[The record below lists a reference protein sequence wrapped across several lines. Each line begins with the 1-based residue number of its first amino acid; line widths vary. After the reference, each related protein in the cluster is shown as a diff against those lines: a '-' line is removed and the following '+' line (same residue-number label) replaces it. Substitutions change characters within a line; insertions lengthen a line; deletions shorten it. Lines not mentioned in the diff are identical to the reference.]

1 MIFSFGNLL
10 SIVIVLI
17 VLIIY
22 RQIDRNNRSLEKVKR
37 FSDRMK
43 DELAKS
49 VEEKSAEMKN
59 LAIELQ
65 VNMKAGKEVLKRVRE
80 VEDGL
85 QQRAGGIEE
94 IGKKIDGYDHALEE
108 LVGMTTRV
116 DENLKRIQAE
126 SMFVDKVGKR
136 ITGASEKLKQVEQD
150 ITQVAE
156 KFRHENQKTLR
167 SLRDDITKSTE
178 QRVRE
183 MSANVQASEKKAKDI
198 SVYVTRLESRAEQ
211 MQNQVLADLQKSV
224 QQFELDAKAKRSGL
238 LNQYVASL
246 NKLLSEADAKGKAL
260 KKSYS
265 EALASFEKQLSQTVR
280 RGEALEGKVFENLK
294 SLIAKDSEAVSS
306 QREALRK
313 KVDEMA
319 AFRQQAGAQVNTL
332 LKESDKF
339 KEESLQTISA
349 AAEQMQVSAL
359 QSIEDRL
366 EGYEKDINYKFQKL
380 EASNLDIEGME
391 KSLQVSIQ
399 KTGEKVR
406 AEFAQFVK
414 DFDQERKTERQKV
427 QEEFSRLEGGMAE
440 LEQGLTELKS
450 KAYENVSAQLQVF
463 EDEFFKGLKERSASM
478 EQKIE
483 DWRGEIEDRMKEVTT
498 AQVEERQ
505 RLEQRFSE
513 ELKNELEKAKQE
525 SFRDVR
531 QLEAKVVAF
540 EGTISERL
548 EGSEQFIAGYKE
560 SLEGQLEQIRKAA
573 HGSLSKQIKELQ
585 DSVDE
590 SVKNYSHQIEERLR
604 GMEASAN
611 QSRADMQEIVDS
623 TNGEI
628 ASWQARV
635 NQALKGYELEFTER
649 YSGLRQESENRIAK
663 VREDFESQSED
674 LITSTNTER
683 LQLKEEF
690 KGIKERV
697 DDLET
702 QLVEKSESAL
712 DAFQRQV
719 ESFQIELNQRSK
731 DLQVETDN
739 RMRDLKQRIVDM
751 KEKAESQG
759 QSLSAKIEEGYQ
771 LLRINLNEMDK
782 RIKGFVSQTK
792 IFERADQLK
801 VALEA
806 GIDEMKRDMEKLQIQ
821 RQEMEE
827 LASQVGAAKKAVD
840 DIGGK
845 LKALLAER
853 GRVEDMDSDFK
864 KLLNISKELDN
875 RIETVYS
882 SQDAL
887 QEIQAKIRE
896 LENLEK
902 ITEGR
907 FERLEKKNAIIEATT
922 SGVDKNFEALD
933 QLEKQMKGVSK
944 DLRDFAVSL
953 KELKSQ
959 TTELDAGREK
969 SEYVIEKIKD
979 LDTILGE
986 LEQRM
991 EKLETAREWL
1001 AKTETRFETVGKQ
1014 AQEQVRLLESIL
1026 KADNKQSK
1034 LGEGAPPMDKR
1045 ETVIKLAHLGWTPT
1059 EIARTTKLSRG
1070 EVELIMEL
1078 APKELTPKK

>member
-17 VLIIY
+17 ILIIY

-43 DELAKS
+43 GELAKS
-49 VEEKSAEMKN
+49 VEEKTSEMKN

-65 VNMKAGKEVLKRVRE
+65 VNMKAGKEVLKRVRD

-85 QQRAGGIEE
+85 HERAEGLEE
-94 IGKKIDGYDHALEE
+94 IRKKIEGYDHALEE
-108 LVGMTTRV
+108 LVGMTARV

-126 SMFVDKVGKR
+126 SLFVDKVGKR
-136 ITGASEKLKQVEQD
+136 ITGASEKLKNIEQEISQVGD
-150 ITQVAE
+150 
-156 KFRHENQKTLR
+156 KFRQENHRALQ
-167 SLRDDITKSTE
+167 SLRDEITKSTE
-178 QRVRE
+178 QRIRE
-183 MSANVQASEKKAKDI
+183 MASNVQGSEKKVKDF
-198 SVYVTRLESRAEQ
+198 SVYVTRLESRTEQ
-211 MQNQVLADLQKSV
+211 MQSQVLTGLEKSIE
-224 QQFELDAKAKRSGL
+224 QFELDAKARRSGL

-246 NKLLSEADAKGKAL
+246 NKLLSDADAKGKAL
-260 KKSYS
+260 KNRYTESLS
-265 EALASFEKQLSQTVR
+265 SFEKQLAQTVK
-280 RGEALEGKVFENLK
+280 RGEALEGKVFENIK
-294 SLIAKDSEAVSS
+294 AMIAKDSQAVST

-319 AFRQQAGAQVNTL
+319 SFRQQVGGQISAL
-332 LKESDKF
+332 LKESDKL
-339 KEESLQTISA
+339 KEESLQTIA
-349 AAEQMQVSAL
+349 AAAQQMQVSAL

-366 EGYEKDINYKFQKL
+366 EEYEKDVDYKFQKL
-380 EASNLDIEGME
+380 EAANLDIEGME
-391 KSLQVSIQ
+391 KNLQASIR
-399 KTGEKVR
+399 KTDEKVR
-406 AEFAQFVK
+406 AEFAQFVNG
-414 DFDQERKTERQKV
+414 FDEERKAERHKV
-427 QEEFSRLEGGMAE
+427 QEEFSRLESGMAE

-463 EDEFFKGLKERSASM
+463 EDEFFKGLGDRTASM

-483 DWRGEIEDRMKEVTT
+483 TWRGEIEARMKEVAA
-498 AQVEERQ
+498 AQIEERQ

-525 SFRDVR
+525 SFRDMR

-540 EGTISERL
+540 ESTITERVDGGEQYI
-548 EGSEQFIAGYKE
+548 EGFKS
-560 SLEGQLEQIRKAA
+560 SLDEQLEKARKAA
-573 HGSLSKQIKELQ
+573 HSSLRKQIKELQ
-585 DSVDE
+585 DSMDA
-590 SVKNYSHQIEERLR
+590 SVQSHSHQIEERLR
-604 GMEASAN
+604 GMEVSVN
-611 QSRADMQEIVDS
+611 QSRSDIQEIVDS

-635 NQALKGYELEFTER
+635 NQALKGYELEFTEK
-649 YSGLRQESENRIAK
+649 YSGLRQESENQIAR
-663 VREDFESQSED
+663 VREDFDSQAED
-674 LITSTNTER
+674 LISSTNTER

-690 KGIKERV
+690 KDIKERV
-697 DDLET
+697 DELEAG
-702 QLVEKSESAL
+702 LMEKSESAL
-712 DAFQRQV
+712 SAFQRQM
-719 ESFQIELNQRSK
+719 EAFQLELNQRTK

-739 RMRDLKQRIVDM
+739 RMRDLKQRMADM
-751 KEKAESQG
+751 KDKTESQA
-759 QSLSAKIEEGYQ
+759 QSLFGKIEEGYQ
-771 LLRINLNEMDK
+771 LLTINLNELDK
-782 RIKGFVSQTK
+782 RVKGFVSQTK

-801 VALEA
+801 AQLES
-806 GIDEMKRDMEKLQIQ
+806 GIDAMKRDMEKLQLQ
-821 RQEMEE
+821 RKEVEE
-827 LASQVGAAKKAVD
+827 LSSQVGTAKKAVD
-840 DIGGK
+840 EIGGK
-845 LKALLAER
+845 LKTLLAER

-887 QEIQAKIRE
+887 QEIQARIRE
-896 LENLEK
+896 LEDLER
-902 ITEGR
+902 ITAGR
-907 FERLEKKNAIIEATT
+907 FERLEKKNTIIEATT
-922 SGVDKNFEALD
+922 AGVDKNFETLD
-933 QLEKQMKGVSK
+933 QLEKELKGVSK
-944 DLRDFAVSL
+944 DLQGLVGSF
-953 KELKSQ
+953 KELKGQAS
-959 TTELDAGREK
+959 ELNAGREK

-979 LDTILGE
+979 LDSILGE
-986 LEQRM
+986 LEKRM

-1078 APKELTPKK
+1078 APKK

>member
-17 VLIIY
+17 ILIIY

-49 VEEKSAEMKN
+49 VEEKTSEMKN

-65 VNMKAGKEVLKRVRE
+65 VNMKAGKEVLKRVRD

-85 QQRAGGIEE
+85 HERAEGLEE
-94 IGKKIDGYDHALEE
+94 IRKKIDGYDHALEE

-116 DENLKRIQAE
+116 DENLKRIQGE
-126 SMFVDKVGKR
+126 SLFVDKVGKR
-136 ITGASEKLKQVEQD
+136 INGASEKLKKVEQE

-156 KFRHENQKTLR
+156 KFRQENHKGLQ
-167 SLRDDITKSTE
+167 SLRDEIAKSTE

-183 MSANVQASEKKAKDI
+183 MAASVQTSEKKVKDF

-211 MQNQVLADLQKSV
+211 MQSQVLAGLEKSIE
-224 QQFELDAKAKRSGL
+224 QFELEAKAKRSGL

-246 NKLLSEADAKGKAL
+246 NKLLSDADAKGKAL

-265 EALASFEKQLSQTVR
+265 EALGSFEKQLIQTVK

-294 SLIAKDSEAVSS
+294 AVMAKDSQAVSS

-319 AFRQQAGAQVNTL
+319 AFRQQVGSQINAL
-332 LKESDKF
+332 LKESDKL

-366 EGYEKDINYKFQKL
+366 EGYEKDIDYKFQKL
-380 EASNLDIEGME
+380 ESANLDIEGME
-391 KSLQVSIQ
+391 KNLQASIQ
-399 KTGEKVR
+399 KTSEKVR

-414 DFDQERKTERQKV
+414 GFDEERKAERQKV
-427 QEEFSRLEGGMAE
+427 QEEFSRLEGGMTE
-440 LEQGLTELKS
+440 LEKGLTELKS

-463 EDEFFKGLKERSASM
+463 EDEFFKGLGERSATM

-483 DWRGEIEDRMKEVTT
+483 TWRGEIDAKMREVAA
-498 AQVEERQ
+498 AQIEERQ

-525 SFRDVR
+525 SFRDMR
-531 QLEAKVVAF
+531 QLQAKVVAF
-540 EGTISERL
+540 ESSITERVD
-548 EGSEQFIAGYKE
+548 GSEQFIEGFKN
-560 SLEGQLEQIRKAA
+560 SLDEQLEQARNAA
-573 HGSLSKQIKELQ
+573 HSSLSKQIKELQ
-585 DSVDE
+585 DSMDE
-590 SVKNYSHQIEERLR
+590 SVQNHSHQIEERLR
-604 GMEASAN
+604 GMEVSVN
-611 QSRADMQEIVDS
+611 QSRSDMQEIVDS

-649 YSGLRQESENRIAK
+649 YSGLRQESENQIARI
-663 VREDFESQSED
+663 REDFESQSED

-690 KGIKERV
+690 KDIKGRV
-697 DDLET
+697 EELEAK
-702 QLVEKSESAL
+702 LVEKSESAL
-712 DAFQRQV
+712 EAFQRQV
-719 ESFQIELNQRSK
+719 ESFQLELNQRSK

-739 RMRDLKQRIVDM
+739 RMRDLKQRMADM
-751 KEKAESQG
+751 KEKTESQA
-759 QSLSAKIEEGYQ
+759 QSLFGKIDEGYQ
-771 LLRINLNEMDK
+771 LLTINLNELDK
-782 RIKGFVSQTK
+782 RVKGFVSQTK

-801 VALEA
+801 VQLET
-806 GIDEMKRDMEKLQIQ
+806 GIDEMKRDMEKLQLQ
-821 RQEMEE
+821 RKEVEE
-827 LASQVGAAKKAVD
+827 LASHVGTAKKAVD

-933 QLEKQMKGVSK
+933 LLEKELKGVSK
-944 DLRDFAVSL
+944 DLQGLAGSF
-953 KELKSQ
+953 KELEGRAS
-959 TTELDAGREK
+959 ELAAGREK
-969 SEYVIEKIKD
+969 TEYVVEKIKD
-979 LDTILGE
+979 IDSILGE

-1034 LGEGAPPMDKR
+1034 LGEGAPPLDKR

-1078 APKELTPKK
+1078 APKK

>member
-17 VLIIY
+17 ILIIY

-49 VEEKSAEMKN
+49 VEEKTSEMKN

-65 VNMKAGKEVLKRVRE
+65 VNMKAGKEVLKRVRD

-85 QQRAGGIEE
+85 QERAEGIEE
-94 IGKKIDGYDHALEE
+94 VRKKIDGYDHAMEE
-108 LVGMTTRV
+108 LVGMTARV

-126 SMFVDKVGKR
+126 SLFVDKVGKR
-136 ITGASEKLKQVEQD
+136 ITGASEKLKTVEQE
-150 ITQVAE
+150 IIQVAE
-156 KFRHENQKTLR
+156 KFRQENRKGLQ
-167 SLRDDITKSTE
+167 SLRDEVAKSTE
-178 QRVRE
+178 QRIRE
-183 MSANVQASEKKAKDI
+183 MASSVQTSEKKVKDF

-211 MQNQVLADLQKSV
+211 MQSQVLAGLEKSIE
-224 QQFELDAKAKRSGL
+224 QFELDAKAKRSML

-246 NKLLSEADAKGKAL
+246 NKLLSDADAKGKAL

-265 EALASFEKQLSQTVR
+265 DTLSSFEKQLTQTVK

-294 SLIAKDSEAVSS
+294 AMMTKDAEAVSS

-319 AFRQQAGAQVNTL
+319 AFRQQVGSQINAL
-332 LKESDKF
+332 LKDSDKL
-339 KEESLQTISA
+339 KEESLKTISS

-366 EGYEKDINYKFQKL
+366 EGYEKDIEYKFQKL
-380 EASNLDIEGME
+380 EAANLDIEGME
-391 KSLQVSIQ
+391 KNLQASIQ
-399 KTGEKVR
+399 KTSEKVR

-414 DFDQERKTERQKV
+414 GFDEERKAERQKV

-440 LEQGLTELKS
+440 LEQGLTDLKS

-463 EDEFFKGLKERSASM
+463 EDEFFKGLKGRSASM

-483 DWRGEIEDRMKEVTT
+483 TWRGEIDARMKEVTAT
-498 AQVEERQ
+498 QVEERQ

-525 SFRDVR
+525 SFRDMR

-540 EGTISERL
+540 ESSIAERVD
-548 EGSEQFIAGYKE
+548 GSEQFIEGFKN
-560 SLEGQLEQIRKAA
+560 SLDEQLEQARKAA
-573 HGSLSKQIKELQ
+573 RSSLGKKIKELQ
-585 DSVDE
+585 DSME
-590 SVKNYSHQIEERLR
+590 KSVQDHSHQIEERLR
-604 GMEASAN
+604 AMGVSVN
-611 QSRADMQEIVDS
+611 QSRSDMQEIIDS

-635 NQALKGYELEFTER
+635 NQALKGYEMEFTER
-649 YSGLRQESENRIAK
+649 YQALRKESDNQITGIRD
-663 VREDFESQSED
+663 DFESQSED

-690 KGIKERV
+690 KNIKDRV
-697 DDLET
+697 DELEAN
-702 QLVEKSESAL
+702 LAEKSESAL
-712 DAFQRQV
+712 EAFQRQM
-719 ESFQIELNQRSK
+719 EAFQLELNQRSK

-739 RMRDLKQRIVDM
+739 RMRDLKQRMADM
-751 KEKAESQG
+751 KEKTESQA
-759 QSLSAKIEEGYQ
+759 QSLSAKVEEGYQ
-771 LLRINLNEMDK
+771 LLTINLNEMDK
-782 RIKGFVSQTK
+782 RVKGFVSQTK

-801 VALEA
+801 VQLET
-806 GIDEMKRDMEKLQIQ
+806 GIDEMKRDMERLQLQ
-821 RQEMEE
+821 RKEVEE
-827 LASQVGAAKKAVD
+827 LSSQVGSAKKAVD

-875 RIETVYS
+875 RIETVYA

-887 QEIQAKIRE
+887 QEIQARIRE

-907 FERLEKKNAIIEATT
+907 FERLEKKNSIIEATT

-933 QLEKQMKGVSK
+933 LLEKQLKGVSK
-944 DLRDFAVSL
+944 DLQGFVGAL
-953 KELKSQ
+953 KELRGQ
-959 TTELDAGREK
+959 TSELAAGREK
-969 SEYVIEKIKD
+969 SEYVIEKITD
-979 LDTILGE
+979 LDSILSE

-1078 APKELTPKK
+1078 APKK

>member
-17 VLIIY
+17 ILIIY

-43 DELAKS
+43 GELAKS
-49 VEEKSAEMKN
+49 VEEKTSEMKN

-65 VNMKAGKEVLKRVRE
+65 VNMKAGKEVLKRVRD

-85 QQRAGGIEE
+85 HERAEGLEE
-94 IGKKIDGYDHALEE
+94 IRKKIEGYDHALEE
-108 LVGMTTRV
+108 LVGMTARV

-126 SMFVDKVGKR
+126 SLFVDKVGKR
-136 ITGASEKLKQVEQD
+136 ITGASEKLKNIEQEISQVGD
-150 ITQVAE
+150 
-156 KFRHENQKTLR
+156 KFRQENHRALQ
-167 SLRDDITKSTE
+167 SLRDEITKSTE
-178 QRVRE
+178 QRIRE
-183 MSANVQASEKKAKDI
+183 MASNVQGSEKKVKDF
-198 SVYVTRLESRAEQ
+198 SVYVTRLESRTEQ
-211 MQNQVLADLQKSV
+211 MQSQVLTGLEKSIE
-224 QQFELDAKAKRSGL
+224 QFELDAKARRSGL

-246 NKLLSEADAKGKAL
+246 NKLLSDADAKGKAL
-260 KKSYS
+260 KNRYTESLS
-265 EALASFEKQLSQTVR
+265 SFEKQLAQTVK
-280 RGEALEGKVFENLK
+280 RGEALEGKVFENIK
-294 SLIAKDSEAVSS
+294 AMIAKDSQAVST

-319 AFRQQAGAQVNTL
+319 SFRQQVGGQISAL
-332 LKESDKF
+332 LKESDKL
-339 KEESLQTISA
+339 KEESLQTIA
-349 AAEQMQVSAL
+349 AAAQQMQVSAL

-366 EGYEKDINYKFQKL
+366 EEYEKDVDYKFQKL
-380 EASNLDIEGME
+380 EAANLDIEGME
-391 KSLQVSIQ
+391 KNLQASIR
-399 KTGEKVR
+399 KTDEKVR
-406 AEFAQFVK
+406 AEFAQFVNG
-414 DFDQERKTERQKV
+414 FDEERKAERHKV
-427 QEEFSRLEGGMAE
+427 QEEFSRLESGMAE

-463 EDEFFKGLKERSASM
+463 EDEFFKGLGDRTASM

-483 DWRGEIEDRMKEVTT
+483 TWRGEIEARMKEVAA
-498 AQVEERQ
+498 AQIEERQ

-525 SFRDVR
+525 SFRDMR

-540 EGTISERL
+540 ESTITERVDGGEQYI
-548 EGSEQFIAGYKE
+548 EGFKS
-560 SLEGQLEQIRKAA
+560 SLDEQLEKARKAA
-573 HGSLSKQIKELQ
+573 HSSLRKQIKELQ
-585 DSVDE
+585 DSMDA
-590 SVKNYSHQIEERLR
+590 SVQSHSHQIEERLR
-604 GMEASAN
+604 GMEVSVN
-611 QSRADMQEIVDS
+611 QSRSDIQEIVDS

-635 NQALKGYELEFTER
+635 NQALKGYELEFTEK
-649 YSGLRQESENRIAK
+649 YSGLRQESENQIAR
-663 VREDFESQSED
+663 VREDFDSQAED
-674 LITSTNTER
+674 LISSTNTER

-690 KGIKERV
+690 KDIKERV
-697 DDLET
+697 DELEAR
-702 QLVEKSESAL
+702 LMEKSESAL
-712 DAFQRQV
+712 SAFQRQM
-719 ESFQIELNQRSK
+719 EAFQLELNQRTK

-739 RMRDLKQRIVDM
+739 RMRDLKQRMADM
-751 KEKAESQG
+751 KDKTESQA
-759 QSLSAKIEEGYQ
+759 QSLFGKIEEGYQ
-771 LLRINLNEMDK
+771 LLTINLNELDK
-782 RIKGFVSQTK
+782 RVKGFVSQTK

-801 VALEA
+801 AQLES
-806 GIDEMKRDMEKLQIQ
+806 GIDAMKRDMEKLQLQ
-821 RQEMEE
+821 RKEVEE
-827 LASQVGAAKKAVD
+827 LSSQVGTAKKAVD
-840 DIGGK
+840 EIGGK
-845 LKALLAER
+845 LKTLLAER

-887 QEIQAKIRE
+887 QEIQARIRE
-896 LENLEK
+896 LEDLER
-902 ITEGR
+902 ITAGR
-907 FERLEKKNAIIEATT
+907 FERLEKKNTIIEATT
-922 SGVDKNFEALD
+922 AGVDKNFETLD
-933 QLEKQMKGVSK
+933 QLEKELKGVSK
-944 DLRDFAVSL
+944 DLQGLVGSF
-953 KELKSQ
+953 KELKGQAS
-959 TTELDAGREK
+959 ELNAGREK

-979 LDTILGE
+979 LDSILGE
-986 LEQRM
+986 LEKRM

-1078 APKELTPKK
+1078 APKK

>member
-17 VLIIY
+17 ILIIY

-49 VEEKSAEMKN
+49 VEEKTSEMKN

-65 VNMKAGKEVLKRVRE
+65 VNMKAGKEVLKRVRD
-80 VEDGL
+80 VEEGL
-85 QQRAGGIEE
+85 QGRAEGIEE
-94 IGKKIDGYDHALEE
+94 IRKKIEGYDHALEE
-108 LVGMTTRV
+108 LVGMTARV

-126 SMFVDKVGKR
+126 SMFVDKVGRR
-136 ITGASEKLKQVEQD
+136 ITGASEKLKAVEQE
-150 ITQVAE
+150 IARVAE
-156 KFRHENQKTLR
+156 KFRQENQKSLHN
-167 SLRDDITKSTE
+167 LRDEIAKSTD
-178 QRVRE
+178 QRIRE
-183 MSANVQASEKKAKDI
+183 MAASVQGSEKKVKDF

-211 MQNQVLADLQKSV
+211 MQGQVLANLEKNIEK
-224 QQFELDAKAKRSGL
+224 FELDAKARRSGL
-238 LNQYVASL
+238 LNQYVGSL
-246 NKLLSEADAKGKAL
+246 NKLLSDADAKAKAL
-260 KKSYS
+260 KKNFS
-265 EALASFEKQLSQTVR
+265 EALSSFEKQLTQTVK

-294 SLIAKDSEAVSS
+294 ATMTKDSEAVSA

-313 KVDEMA
+313 KVDEMSS
-319 AFRQQAGAQVNTL
+319 FRQQVSAQVNAL
-332 LKESDKF
+332 LKESEKL
-339 KEESLQTISA
+339 KEEGLQTISTA
-349 AAEQMQVSAL
+349 AQEMQVSAL
-359 QSIEDRL
+359 HSIEDRL
-366 EGYEKDINYKFQKL
+366 EGFEKDIDYKFQKL
-380 EASNLDIEGME
+380 EAANLDIEGME
-391 KSLQVSIQ
+391 KNLQASIQ
-399 KTGEKVR
+399 KTSEKVR
-406 AEFAQFVK
+406 AEFDQFVK
-414 DFDQERKTERQKV
+414 GFDEERKAEREKV
-427 QEEFSRLEGGMAE
+427 QEEFSRLEGGMTE

-450 KAYENVSAQLQVF
+450 KAYENVSAQLEVF
-463 EDEFFKGLKERSASM
+463 EDEFFKGLKGRTASM
-478 EQKIE
+478 EKKIE
-483 DWRGEIEDRMKEVTT
+483 DWRSEIDGKMKDVAA

-505 RLEQRFSE
+505 RLEQRFGE
-513 ELKNELEKAKQE
+513 ELKNTLEKAKQE
-525 SFRDVR
+525 SFRDMH
-531 QLEAKVVAF
+531 QLEAKIVAF
-540 EGTISERL
+540 ENSISERVD
-548 EGSEQFIAGYKE
+548 GSEQF
-560 SLEGQLEQIRKAA
+560 LEGFKNSLDEQLEKTRKAA
-573 HGSLSKQIKELQ
+573 HSSLTKQIKELQ
-585 DSVDE
+585 DSMDE
-590 SVKNYSHQIEERLR
+590 LVQTHSHQIEERLR
-604 GMEASAN
+604 GMEVSVS
-611 QSRADMQEIVDS
+611 QSRGDMQEIIDT

-635 NQALKGYELEFTER
+635 NQALKGYEVEFEER
-649 YSGLRQESENRIAK
+649 YSQLRQESESRIAR

-674 LITSTNTER
+674 LLSSTNTER
-683 LQLKEEF
+683 LQMKEEL
-690 KGIKERV
+690 KDIRERV
-697 DDLET
+697 DELEAK
-702 QLVEKSESAL
+702 LVEKSESAL

-719 ESFQIELNQRSK
+719 EGFQVELNQRSK
-731 DLQVETDN
+731 DLSVEMEN
-739 RMRDLKQRIVDM
+739 RMRELKQRMAGM
-751 KEKAESQG
+751 KEKTESQA
-759 QSLSAKIEEGYQ
+759 QSLSVKIEEGYQ
-771 LLRINLNEMDK
+771 LLTINLNEMDK
-782 RIKGFVSQTK
+782 RVKGFVSQTK

-801 VALEA
+801 LQLEA
-806 GIDEMKRDMEKLQIQ
+806 GIDEMKRDMEKLQMH
-821 RQEMEE
+821 RQEVEE
-827 LASQVGAAKKAVD
+827 LESQLGAAKKAVD

-845 LKALLAER
+845 LKGLLAER
-853 GRVEDMDSDFK
+853 GRIEDMDSDFK
-864 KLLNISKELDN
+864 KLLNISKELDH

-933 QLEKQMKGVSK
+933 HLEKELKGVSK
-944 DLRDFAVSL
+944 DFQGFSASL

-959 TTELDAGREK
+959 TDELAAGREK
-969 SEYVIEKIKD
+969 SQYVIEKIKD

-986 LEQRM
+986 LENRM
-991 EKLETAREWL
+991 EKLGTAREWL

>member
-17 VLIIY
+17 ILIIY

-37 FSDRMK
+37 FSDKMK

-49 VEEKSAEMKN
+49 VEEKTSEMKN

-65 VNMKAGKEVLKRVRE
+65 VNMKAGKEVLKRIRD

-85 QQRAGGIEE
+85 HERAEGIEE
-94 IGKKIDGYDHALEE
+94 IRKKIDGYDHALEE
-108 LVGMTTRV
+108 LVSMTARV

-136 ITGASEKLKQVEQD
+136 ITVSSENLKKVEQE

-156 KFRHENQKTLR
+156 KFRQENHKGLQ
-167 SLRDDITKSTE
+167 SLRDEIAKSTE
-178 QRVRE
+178 QRIRE
-183 MSANVQASEKKAKDI
+183 MAAGVQASEKKVKDF
-198 SVYVTRLESRAEQ
+198 SVYVTRLESRADQ
-211 MQNQVLADLQKSV
+211 MQSQVLAGLEKSIE
-224 QQFELDAKAKRSGL
+224 QFELDAKAKRSGL
-238 LNQYVASL
+238 LSQYVASL

-260 KKSYS
+260 KKNYG
-265 EALASFEKQLSQTVR
+265 EALGSLEKQLAQTVK
-280 RGEALEGKVFENLK
+280 RGEVLEGKVFENLK
-294 SLIAKDSEAVSS
+294 AMMAKDSEAVSS

-319 AFRQQAGAQVNTL
+319 SFRQQIGSQINAL
-332 LKESDKF
+332 LKESDKL
-339 KEESLQTISA
+339 KEESLQTISE
-349 AAEQMQVSAL
+349 AAEQMQVTAL
-359 QSIEDRL
+359 QSIEGKL
-366 EGYEKDINYKFQKL
+366 EGYQKDIDYKFEKL
-380 EASNLDIEGME
+380 EAANLDIEGME
-391 KSLQVSIQ
+391 KNLQASIQ
-399 KTGEKVR
+399 KTSEKVR

-414 DFDQERKTERQKV
+414 GFDEERKAERQKV
-427 QEEFSRLEGGMAE
+427 QEEFSQLESGMTE

-463 EDEFFKGLKERSASM
+463 EDEFFKGLKGRSASM

-483 DWRGEIEDRMKEVTT
+483 AWRGEIEARMKEVTA

-525 SFRDVR
+525 SFRDMR
-531 QLEAKVVAF
+531 QLEAQVVAF
-540 EGTISERL
+540 ESSITERVD
-548 EGSEQFIAGYKE
+548 GSEQFIEGFKN
-560 SLEGQLEQIRKAA
+560 SLDEQLEKARKAA
-573 HGSLSKQIKELQ
+573 RSSLSKQIKELQ
-585 DSVDE
+585 DSMDE
-590 SVKNYSHQIEERLR
+590 SVKNHSHQIEERLR
-604 GMEASAN
+604 VMGVSVN
-611 QSRADMQEIVDS
+611 QSKSDIQEIVDS

-635 NQALKGYELEFTER
+635 NQALKGYELEFTEK
-649 YSGLRQESENRIAK
+649 YSALRQESDSHITKIR
-663 VREDFESQSED
+663 DSFESQSED

-683 LQLKEEF
+683 LQLKDEF
-690 KGIKERV
+690 KGIKERI
-697 DDLET
+697 DELEAA
-702 QLVEKSESAL
+702 LSEKSESAL
-712 DAFQRQV
+712 DTFQRQV
-719 ESFQIELNQRSK
+719 EAFQLELNQRSK

-739 RMRDLKQRIVDM
+739 RLRDLKQRMAEM
-751 KEKAESQG
+751 KEKTESQA
-759 QSLSAKIEEGYQ
+759 QSLFGKIEEGYQ
-771 LLRINLNEMDK
+771 LLTINLNEMDK
-782 RIKGFVSQTK
+782 RVKGFVSQTK
-792 IFERADQLK
+792 IFERADELK
-801 VALEA
+801 VQLESS
-806 GIDEMKRDMEKLQIQ
+806 IDEMKRDMEKLQLQ
-821 RQEMEE
+821 RKEVEE
-827 LASQVGAAKKAVD
+827 LESQARTAKKAVE

-864 KLLNISKELDN
+864 KLLNISKELDH
-875 RIETVYS
+875 RIETVYT

-896 LENLEK
+896 FENLEK

-933 QLEKQMKGVSK
+933 QLEKELKGVSK
-944 DLRDFAVSL
+944 DLREFAGSL
-953 KELKSQ
+953 KELKTQ
-959 TTELDAGREK
+959 TSELAAGREK
-969 SEYVIEKIKD
+969 SEYVIDKIKD
-979 LDTILGE
+979 LDSILGE

-1026 KADNKQSK
+1026 KADKKQSK

-1078 APKELTPKK
+1078 APKK

>member
-17 VLIIY
+17 ILIIY

-43 DELAKS
+43 GELAKS
-49 VEEKSAEMKN
+49 VEEKTSEMKN

-65 VNMKAGKEVLKRVRE
+65 VNMKAGKEVLKRVRD

-85 QQRAGGIEE
+85 HERAEGLEE
-94 IGKKIDGYDHALEE
+94 IRKKIEGYDHALEE
-108 LVGMTTRV
+108 LVGMTARV

-126 SMFVDKVGKR
+126 SLFVDKVGKR
-136 ITGASEKLKQVEQD
+136 ITGASEKLKNIEQEISQVGD
-150 ITQVAE
+150 
-156 KFRHENQKTLR
+156 KFRQENHRALQ
-167 SLRDDITKSTE
+167 SLRDEITKSTE
-178 QRVRE
+178 QRIRE
-183 MSANVQASEKKAKDI
+183 MASNVQGSEKKVKDF
-198 SVYVTRLESRAEQ
+198 SVYVTRLESRTEQ
-211 MQNQVLADLQKSV
+211 MQSQVLTGLEKSIE
-224 QQFELDAKAKRSGL
+224 QFELDAKARRSGL

-246 NKLLSEADAKGKAL
+246 NKLLSDADAKGKAL
-260 KKSYS
+260 KNRYTESLS
-265 EALASFEKQLSQTVR
+265 SFEKQLAQTVK
-280 RGEALEGKVFENLK
+280 RGEALEGKVFENIK
-294 SLIAKDSEAVSS
+294 AMIAKDSQAVST

-319 AFRQQAGAQVNTL
+319 SFRQQVGGQISAL
-332 LKESDKF
+332 LKESDKL
-339 KEESLQTISA
+339 KEESLQTIA
-349 AAEQMQVSAL
+349 AAAQQMQVSAL

-366 EGYEKDINYKFQKL
+366 EEYEKDVDYKFQKL
-380 EASNLDIEGME
+380 EAANLDIEGME
-391 KSLQVSIQ
+391 KNLQASIR
-399 KTGEKVR
+399 KTDEKVR
-406 AEFAQFVK
+406 AEFAQFVNG
-414 DFDQERKTERQKV
+414 FDEERKAERHKV
-427 QEEFSRLEGGMAE
+427 QEEFSRLESGMAE

-463 EDEFFKGLKERSASM
+463 EDEFFKGLGDRTASM

-483 DWRGEIEDRMKEVTT
+483 TWRGEIEARMKEVAA
-498 AQVEERQ
+498 AQIEERQ

-525 SFRDVR
+525 SFRDMR

-540 EGTISERL
+540 ESTITERVDGGEQYI
-548 EGSEQFIAGYKE
+548 EGFKS
-560 SLEGQLEQIRKAA
+560 SLDEQLEKARKAA
-573 HGSLSKQIKELQ
+573 HSSLRKQIKELQ
-585 DSVDE
+585 DSMDA
-590 SVKNYSHQIEERLR
+590 SVQSHSHQIEERLR
-604 GMEASAN
+604 GMEVSVN
-611 QSRADMQEIVDS
+611 QSRSDIQEIVDS

-635 NQALKGYELEFTER
+635 NQALKGYELEFTEK
-649 YSGLRQESENRIAK
+649 YSGLRQESENQIAR
-663 VREDFESQSED
+663 VREDFDSQAED
-674 LITSTNTER
+674 LISSTNTER

-690 KGIKERV
+690 KDIKERV
-697 DDLET
+697 DELEAG
-702 QLVEKSESAL
+702 LMEKSESAL
-712 DAFQRQV
+712 SAFQRQM
-719 ESFQIELNQRSK
+719 EAFQLELNQRTK

-739 RMRDLKQRIVDM
+739 RMRDLKQRMADM
-751 KEKAESQG
+751 KDKTESQA
-759 QSLSAKIEEGYQ
+759 QSLFGKIEEGYQ
-771 LLRINLNEMDK
+771 LLTINLNELDK
-782 RIKGFVSQTK
+782 RVKGFVSQTK

-801 VALEA
+801 AQLES
-806 GIDEMKRDMEKLQIQ
+806 GIDAMKRDMEKLQLQ
-821 RQEMEE
+821 RKEVEE
-827 LASQVGAAKKAVD
+827 LSSQVGTAKKAVD
-840 DIGGK
+840 EIGGK

-887 QEIQAKIRE
+887 QEIQARIRE
-896 LENLEK
+896 LEDLER
-902 ITEGR
+902 ITAGR
-907 FERLEKKNAIIEATT
+907 FERLEKKNTIIEATT
-922 SGVDKNFEALD
+922 AGVDKNFETLD
-933 QLEKQMKGVSK
+933 QLEKELKGVSK
-944 DLRDFAVSL
+944 DLQGLVGSF
-953 KELKSQ
+953 KELKGQAS
-959 TTELDAGREK
+959 ELNAGREK

-979 LDTILGE
+979 LDSILGE
-986 LEQRM
+986 LEKRM

-1078 APKELTPKK
+1078 APKK